1 MKTKNR
7 MLKTEKPKSLSTK
20 TEKPT
25 EKNSQNHK
33 TENPNVPLF
42 ILHRMFTPLQTAST
56 LFHKIIVYRTGN
68 PDQPVYQCN
77 GLPHG
82 IEGIISG
89 ISGPSLLLCFKSR
102 VRNCLIRGL
111 LLVLR
116 TDWLHLSIVWSRS
129 HFYHHVFR
137 KREALAQGCLPS
149 YFNTQNLP
157 WFSFSGHAQQSVSK
171 LADKSEKE
179 KTGSSQECTFWAILN
194 FVKRSW
200 YRTTGES
207 TCKMEQV

>member
-25 EKNSQNHK
+25 EKIAKTAKPKTPMSPSLFSIASYVHTLADYQYIVSQ
-33 TENPNVPLF
+33 
-42 ILHRMFTPLQTAST
+42 
-56 LFHKIIVYRTGN
+56 IVYRTGN

-77 GLPHG
+77 GLLHG
-82 IEGIISG
+82 TERIISG

-102 VRNCLIRGL
+102 VSNCLVRGL

-149 YFNTQNLP
+149 YFNTQNLL
-157 WFSFSGHAQQSVSK
+157 WFSFPGHAQQSVSK

-200 YRTTGES
+200 HPTTGES